1 MITPRMA
8 EFLRVLDEIGKRWE
22 REDAEKAASSQAAQ
36 QHSLEASVAQDA
48 ALR

>member
-22 REDAEKAASSQAAQ
+22 REDAEKASASQA
-36 QHSLEASVAQDA
+36 DA
-48 ALR
+48 PAMKTDAPEP